1 MPGVFVS
8 RCGEGGFTIEVQGL
22 ARRTDAQKVAVPFTE
37 LIGYVST
44 HHLRI
49 LLLYNSGMQVNQV
62 DDEFEPHVG
71 LHAKS

>member
-1 MPGVFVS
+1 MFLHLDVGKVGPPL
-8 RCGEGGFTIEVQGL
+8 EAQGL
-22 ARRTDAQKVAVPFTE
+22 ARRTDAQRLSVQFTE
-37 LIGYVST
+37 LIGNEST
-44 HHLRI
+44 NHLRI